1 MGPEYLAAYGRICE
15 QFKAAYAI
23 LIYTPY
29 IRIFRRAAHESPY
42 VCMILILYV

>member
-23 LIYTPY
+23 LIYSIHTD
-29 IRIFRRAAHESPY
+29 IQARGS
-42 VCMILILYV
+42 